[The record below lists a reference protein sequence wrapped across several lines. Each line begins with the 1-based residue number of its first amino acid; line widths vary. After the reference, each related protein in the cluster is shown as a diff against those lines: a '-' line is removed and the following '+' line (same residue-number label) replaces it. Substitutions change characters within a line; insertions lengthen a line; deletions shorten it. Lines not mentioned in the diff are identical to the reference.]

1 MQTETGIH
9 PEPQSRTSPTERSQR
24 DIALEV
30 GVVLLVAVVPD
41 LFNSFASLR
50 WSGQAAPPSMSYMAL
65 SLVFRSLQVVAPVLL
80 LVRYRS
86 GDWAELGLQRPR
98 IVRDG
103 LLGTGVLVVSFIAVY
118 ACFYPAYYGL
128 YFVLGPDAAAWL
140 YGEDGQAA
148 SRAAMEAPTAW
159 HLFLL
164 FPLMSLANGFAEE
177 LVVRGHLLPN
187 FERLTGSSLVAL
199 LITTALFAGYH
210 AYQGPYGVLSTGVI
224 GLVYGAVFL
233 ATRRLWPLVLAHAAT
248 DLLAVIFS

>member
-1 MQTETGIH
+1 METAAEIH
-9 PEPQSRTSPTERSQR
+9 SEPPPQASPPTRSQR
-24 DIALEV
+24 DIALEIS
-30 GVVLLVAVVPD
+30 VVLLVAVVPD
-41 LFNSFASLR
+41 LFNSFASLA
-50 WSGQAAPPSMSYMAL
+50 WSGQASPPSPSYMAL
-65 SLVFRSLQVVAPVLL
+65 SLVVRSLQVVAPVLL
-80 LVRYRS
+80 LVRYRN

-98 IVRDG
+98 ILRDG
-103 LLGTGVLVVSFIAVY
+103 LLGTGVLFASLVAVY

-140 YGEDGQAA
+140 YSEDGESAR
-148 SRAAMEAPTAW
+148 RAAMEAPTAW
-159 HLFLL
+159 NLFLL

-187 FERLTGSSLVAL
+187 FERLTGSSLAAL
-199 LITTALFAGYH
+199 LITTASFAGYH

-248 DLLAVIFS
+248 DLLAVVFS